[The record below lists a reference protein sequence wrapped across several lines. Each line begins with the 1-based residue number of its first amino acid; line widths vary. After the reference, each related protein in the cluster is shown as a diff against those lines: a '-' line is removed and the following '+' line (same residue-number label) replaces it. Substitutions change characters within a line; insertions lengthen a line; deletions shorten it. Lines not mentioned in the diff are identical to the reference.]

1 MMKKTGYFFYTFV
14 PLLVVEAIQTI
25 AMLFMYGTGIL
36 SQLLVGKLVFPSA
49 SIADRIQDTLLSSD
63 FNIMIMVIYSL
74 ITIAIFGMWYYA
86 RYGGEYLPS
95 LKKTFHPLMIAAI
108 VILVPGTQFA
118 AGYLV
123 SFASIIRPDWLEQ
136 YNQLFETSGIND
148 TTFLTVLYSVILA
161 PICEELIFRGVTM
174 RCARKAL
181 PFWLANIMQAAL
193 FGLFHLNW
201 IQGIYAFA
209 LGIVL
214 GYVCERGGSI
224 YYSMGL
230 HFLFN
235 LWGTLSVFL
244 PDTES
249 TSVAIIVVVVTVVS
263 LVAGFVMFYVGRNK
277 RDHKPIEALQ
287 EN

>member
-1 MMKKTGYFFYTFV
+1 MKKVGYFFYTFV
-14 PLLVVEAIQTI
+14 PLLAVEAIQTI
-25 AMLFMYGTGIL
+25 ALFFMMGMGVFG
-36 SQLLVGKLVFPSA
+36 QGFVGKLAFPSA
-49 SIADRIQDTLLSSD
+49 NVSDRLEKTFTSVN
-63 FNIMIMVIYSL
+63 FNMMIMVIYAL

-86 RYGGEYLPS
+86 RYEGNFLPS
-95 LKKTFHPLMIAAI
+95 PKKTFNPMMIVAI

-118 AGYLV
+118 ANFIANLTGY
-123 SFASIIRPDWLEQ
+123 IRPDWLQQ
-136 YNQLFETSGIND
+136 YNELFETSGITD
-148 TTFLTVLYSVILA
+148 TTFVTVLYSVILA

-181 PFWLANIMQAAL
+181 PFALANLMQAAL

-230 HFLFN
+230 HLLFPDP
-235 LWGTLSVFL
+235 GKSVVGF
-244 PDTES
+244 
-249 TSVAIIVVVVTVVS
+249 VGVIVVTIVS
-263 LVAGFVMFYVGRNK
+263 LAAGFVLFNKGRRK
-277 RDHKPIEALQ
+277 LPI
-287 EN
+287 NSTGI